1 MISDFDLLKSL
12 SQIVREAE
20 GDLENI
26 DWQPED
32 ESFGKEPEM
41 GAEPAPEVNSAPVQ
55 SGDPVQDLADFLES
69 TPDKGEP
76 FTELIA
82 QFLKDNNLEIVPMG
96 GLTDDNGEI

>member
-41 GAEPAPEVNSAPVQ
+41 GAPAQ